1 MVTEY
6 DILENWE
13 GPTTENKDWRKK
25 LDQGIREDMT
35 EGMIEPGFDEIVEE
49 DSPWYSD
56 PEFYE
61 AMVGW
66 GEPGTGAIGD
76 VGRDLWN
83 QAMLTGDFLTAIGP
97 ARWLGGG
104 LENSIFH
111 DMMFEG
117 DLYDKIYSKG
127 DYREIEKKR
136 KNAES
141 DKRFM
146 QNILETGSLTKNQ
159 VRALNEAFGENKF
172 KEGELSLSDTSLF
185 NEIVLG
191 IDTEL
196 ARKDDEIIAGWKEKE
211 GGPWYDVDW
220 PALGKETANYWMT
233 PSNVASDNPYKD
245 LANKIRI
252 GGNIAPIAISPVK
265 SGAQWATSKIAPTIS
280 SALSK
285 KALPSL
291 VNSLP
296 KSMQEVIG
304 QLLPKFSGQG
314 TFFPTRAGGTSFK
327 PTTWNPLTWGR
338 GITNRNWM
346 DKNSLRNFGIAGT
359 MVGAEQLF
367 GDNDVQA
374 ATISDSW
381 DRDPV
386 VFDDVMTEKIQNFE
400 PRVIRSQDK
409 QRGPGPWNEF
419 EG

>member
-76 VGRDLWN
+76 VGRNLWN

-117 DLYDKIYSKG
+117 DLYDQIYDKEEYKKVK
-127 DYREIEKKR
+127 DAREIGEESKKYFEKMIER
-136 KNAES
+136 GTLSPSEAAELNKYIGT
-141 DKRFM
+141 DTFREGD
-146 QNILETGSLTKNQ
+146 LSLTN
-159 VRALNEAFGENKF
+159 
-172 KEGELSLSDTSLF
+172 TSLL
-185 NEIVLG
+185 NEIVDSVETALS
-191 IDTEL
+191 
-196 ARKDDEIIAGWKEKE
+196 KSDDELLAESYAERDTFDI
-211 GGPWYDVDW
+211 DW
-220 PALGKETANYWMT
+220 SKLGKETANYWMT

>member
-117 DLYDKIYSKG
+117 DLYDQIYDKEEYKKVK
-127 DYREIEKKR
+127 DAREIGEESKKYFEKMIER
-136 KNAES
+136 GTLSPSEAAELNKYIGT
-141 DKRFM
+141 DTFREGD
-146 QNILETGSLTKNQ
+146 LSLTN
-159 VRALNEAFGENKF
+159 
-172 KEGELSLSDTSLF
+172 TSLL
-185 NEIVLG
+185 NEIVDSVETALS
-191 IDTEL
+191 
-196 ARKDDEIIAGWKEKE
+196 KSDDELLAESYAERDTFDI
-211 GGPWYDVDW
+211 DW
-220 PALGKETANYWMT
+220 SKLGKETANYWMT

>member
-25 LDQGIREDMT
+25 LDQGIREDLS
-35 EGMIEPGFDEIVEE
+35 EGMIEPGFDEIVKE

-83 QAMLTGDFLTAIGP
+83 QAMLTGDFLTATSP

-117 DLYDKIYSKG
+117 DLYDQIYDKEEYKKVKDAKEIGEDSKKYFEKMIERGTLSPSEAAELNKYIGTDTFREG
-127 DYREIEKKR
+127 D
-136 KNAES
+136 
-141 DKRFM
+141 
-146 QNILETGSLTKNQ
+146 LSLTN
-159 VRALNEAFGENKF
+159 
-172 KEGELSLSDTSLF
+172 TSLL
-185 NEIVLG
+185 NEIVDSVETALS
-191 IDTEL
+191 
-196 ARKDDEIIAGWKEKE
+196 KSDDELLAESYAERDTFDI
-211 GGPWYDVDW
+211 DW
-220 PALGKETANYWMT
+220 SKLGKETANYWMT

-386 VFDDVMTEKIQNFE
+386 VFDDVMTEKIQNFK
-400 PRVIRSQDK
+400 PTP
-409 QRGPGPWNEF
+409 RGPGPWNEF